1 MCLAGYLKVYNMDE
15 EELLLDS
22 TLPVDVKLGDL
33 DEAAILDDDIPL
45 EGGVN
50 TAAIEGTDEGEEL
63 DYDEEPDEDAERER
77 APRAGKFISERTSM
91 RRSSAAST
99 DVPSV
104 RSSKEQCVHDQPSPA
119 ISVATSAPSVLASS
133 EPIRANEI
141 QTTASSTH
149 TTSSMTTVSVP
160 SGVTTKAAVTRPPP
174 KVLINPHY
182 KGPIRRTELTINWNA
197 AVGVRSMA
205 NVTVPQIRA
214 PFCATPLLPAVHV
227 PPPSLPFPAI
237 ASSSTDFSRPPPTV
251 VPIAN
256 FATPPPSVYAGAY
269 TTPAPTLVPSSGQW
283 DQLVEGFLRRTTA
296 RRISR
301 SRSRSS
307 SSSFSRSRSRSYS
320 SRSRT
325 STSSGSS
332 HSSSRSPRRELRFQG
347 RRSSSRHSD
356 ARNASYGRMRY
367 GDRQR
372 APLEARIEHRDR
384 KLRTPDI
391 TQQEKTIECAKAIGL
406 DSEYLSKLEEQK
418 KMREEIL
425 RKKEERRFQNVQ
437 RASLSLSSESKQP
450 ALDGANA
457 QASRRPEKILK
468 EASDKG
474 SRERDFAQKKSS
486 RISRPIRSRD
496 SPAHPP
502 RFERRQP
509 ARNSPQS
516 RVETR
521 RDSPKSQSLDT
532 HRDVSW
538 RTAESVINRGQERQG
553 LVVGNNS
560 ARKRD
565 AGSILPR
572 KEASNGTVRKP
583 EKGAINRAD
592 LQPVVAQVQ
601 AQIKAQPI
609 PGDRAP
615 NKKKAYL
622 AVVVRTSN
630 NVVLDME
637 RMKVIATT
645 IGPIKKAWRSHSD
658 CISLIFESHENAKKF
673 MLQYNGKTLNGMRL
687 IVMLEKVF
695 VNLAEL

>member
-1 MCLAGYLKVYNMDE
+1 MDE

-22 TLPVDVKLGDL
+22 ALPVDVKLGDL

-77 APRAGKFISERTSM
+77 APRAGKFISERASM

-104 RSSKEQCVHDQPSPA
+104 RSSKDQCAHDQPSPA
-119 ISVATSAPSVLASS
+119 VSVATSAPSVPASS

-141 QTTASSTH
+141 VQTTASSTH
-149 TTSSMTTVSVP
+149 TTSSVTTVSVP
-160 SGVTTKAAVTRPPP
+160 CGVTTKAALTRPPP

-197 AVGVRSMA
+197 AMGVRSIA
-205 NVTVPQIRA
+205 SVAVPQIRA
-214 PFCATPLLPAVHV
+214 PFCATPLLPTVHV
-227 PPPSLPFPAI
+227 PPPSIPFPAI
-237 ASSSTDFSRPPPTV
+237 ASSSTDFSRPPPAV

-269 TTPAPTLVPSSGQW
+269 TAPAPTLMPSSGQW

-325 STSSGSS
+325 SSSSGSS
-332 HSSSRSPRRELRFQG
+332 HSSSRSLRREPRFQG

-356 ARNASYGRMRY
+356 ARNARNGSYGRMRY

-384 KLRTPDI
+384 KPRTPDV

-425 RKKEERRFQNVQ
+425 RKKEERRVQNVQ
-437 RASLSLSSESKQP
+437 RASLSVSSESKQP
-450 ALDGANA
+450 AVDGANA

-468 EASDKG
+468 EASEKG
-474 SRERDFAQKKSS
+474 GRERDFAQKKSS

-496 SPAHPP
+496 SPAYPP
-502 RFERRQP
+502 RFERREP

-532 HRDVSW
+532 RRDLSW
-538 RTAESVINRGQERQG
+538 RTAESVSNRGQELQG
-553 LVVGNNS
+553 MVVGNNS

-565 AGSILPR
+565 ADSILSR
-572 KEASNGTVRKP
+572 KEASNGAVRKP
-583 EKGAINRAD
+583 EKGAINRTD
-592 LQPVVAQVQ
+592 LQPVAAQVQ
-601 AQIKAQPI
+601 AQTKAQPI

-622 AVVVRTSN
+622 AVVVKTSN
-630 NVVLDME
+630 NMVLDME